1 MLKEIKQSF
10 KTGLSFGLT
19 SGVITTLGLMIGL
32 NSGTS
37 SKQIIISGI
46 LIIAIADALSD
57 ALGIH
62 ISQESNSNKQQLIWE
77 STLATFLSKF
87 LVALTFIIPILLF
100 NLRLA
105 IYLNLAW
112 GLILL
117 TILSFYIAK
126 NQNEKPINVILE
138 HLTIT
143 FVVVIITYYIGLWLG
158 N

>member
-100 NLRLA
+100 DLRLA

>member
-1 MLKEIKQSF
+1 MIKEIKQSF

-37 SKQIIISGI
+37 SKQIVISGI

-57 ALGIH
+57 ALGVH
-62 ISQESNSNKQQLIWE
+62 ISQESNSNKQQVIWE

-87 LVALTFIIPILLF
+87 LIALTFIIPILLF
-100 NLRLA
+100 DLQLA
-105 IYLNLAW
+105 IYLNLIW
-112 GLILL
+112 GLIILS
-117 TILSFYIAK
+117 ILSFYIAK

>member
-1 MLKEIKQSF
+1 MIKEIKQSF

-32 NSGTS
+32 DSGTN
-37 SKQIIISGI
+37 SKQIVISGI

-62 ISQESNSNKQQLIWE
+62 ISQESNSNKQQSIWE

-87 LVALTFIIPILLF
+87 LISLTFIIPILLF
-100 NLRLA
+100 DLQLA
-105 IYLNLAW
+105 IYLNLTW

-143 FVVVIITYYIGLWLG
+143 ILVVITTYYIGLWLG

>member
-57 ALGIH
+57 ALGVH
-62 ISQESNSNKQQLIWE
+62 ISQESNSNKQQVIWE

-87 LVALTFIIPILLF
+87 LIALTFIIPILLF
-100 NLRLA
+100 DLQLA
-105 IYLNLAW
+105 IYLNLIW
-112 GLILL
+112 GLIILS
-117 TILSFYIAK
+117 ILSFYIAK

>member
-1 MLKEIKQSF
+1 MIKEIKQSF

-37 SKQIIISGI
+37 SKQIVISGI

-57 ALGIH
+57 ALGVH
-62 ISQESNSNKQQLIWE
+62 ISQESNSNKQQAIWE

-87 LVALTFIIPILLF
+87 LIALTFIIPILLF
-100 NLRLA
+100 DLQLA
-105 IYLNLAW
+105 IYLNLIW
-112 GLILL
+112 GLIILS
-117 TILSFYIAK
+117 ILSFYIAK
-126 NQNEKPINVILE
+126 NQNEKPLKVILE
-138 HLTIT
+138 HLAITIA
-143 FVVVIITYYIGLWLG
+143 VVTITYYIGLWFS

>member
-1 MLKEIKQSF
+1 MIKEIKQSF

-37 SKQIIISGI
+37 SKQIVISGI

-57 ALGIH
+57 ALGVH
-62 ISQESNSNKQQLIWE
+62 ISQESNSNKQQAIWE

-100 NLRLA
+100 DLQLA
-105 IYLNLAW
+105 IYLNLIW
-112 GLILL
+112 GLIILS
-117 TILSFYIAK
+117 ILSFYIAK
-126 NQNEKPINVILE
+126 NQNEKPLKVILE
-138 HLTIT
+138 HLAITIA
-143 FVVVIITYYIGLWLG
+143 VVTITYYIGLWLS

>member
-1 MLKEIKQSF
+1 MIKKIKQSF
-10 KTGLSFGLT
+10 KTGLGFGVT

-37 SKQIIISGI
+37 SKQIVISGI

-57 ALGIH
+57 ALGVH
-62 ISQESNSNKQQLIWE
+62 ISQESNSNKQQAIWE

-100 NLRLA
+100 DLQLA
-105 IYLNLAW
+105 IYLNLIW
-112 GLILL
+112 GLIILS
-117 TILSFYIAK
+117 ILSFYIAK
-126 NQNEKPINVILE
+126 NQNEKPLKVILE
-138 HLTIT
+138 HLAITIA
-143 FVVVIITYYIGLWLG
+143 VVTITYYIGLWLS

>member
-1 MLKEIKQSF
+1 MIKEIKQSF

-32 NSGTS
+32 DSGTN
-37 SKQIIISGI
+37 SKQIVISGI

-62 ISQESNSNKQQLIWE
+62 ISQESNSNKQQSIWE
-77 STLATFLSKF
+77 STLATLLTKF
-87 LVALTFIIPILLF
+87 LISLTFIIPILLF
-100 NLRLA
+100 DLQLA
-105 IYLNLAW
+105 IYLNLTW

-143 FVVVIITYYIGLWLG
+143 ILVVITTYYIGLWLG

>member
-1 MLKEIKQSF
+1 MIKEIKQSF

-37 SKQIIISGI
+37 SKQIVISGI

-57 ALGIH
+57 ALGVH
-62 ISQESNSNKQQLIWE
+62 ISQESNSNKQQVIWE

-87 LVALTFIIPILLF
+87 LIALTFIIPILLF
-100 NLRLA
+100 DLQLA
-105 IYLNLAW
+105 IYLNLIW
-112 GLILL
+112 GLIILS
-117 TILSFYIAK
+117 ILSFYIAK
-126 NQNEKPINVILE
+126 NQNEKPLKVILE
-138 HLTIT
+138 HLAITIA
-143 FVVVIITYYIGLWLG
+143 VVTITYYIGLWLS

>member
-32 NSGTS
+32 NSGTN

-143 FVVVIITYYIGLWLG
+143 FVVVITTYYIGLWLG

>member
-1 MLKEIKQSF
+1 MIKKIKQSF
-10 KTGLSFGLT
+10 KTGLGFGLT

-37 SKQIIISGI
+37 SKQIVISGI

-57 ALGIH
+57 ALGVH
-62 ISQESNSNKQQLIWE
+62 ISQESNSNKQQAIWE

-100 NLRLA
+100 DLQLA
-105 IYLNLAW
+105 IYLNLVW
-112 GLILL
+112 GLIIL

-126 NQNEKPINVILE
+126 NQKTKPVKVISE
-138 HLTIT
+138 HLAITI
-143 FVVVIITYYIGLWLG
+143 VVVTITYYIGLWFG

>member
-1 MLKEIKQSF
+1 MIKEIKQSF

-37 SKQIIISGI
+37 SKQIVISGI

-57 ALGIH
+57 ALGVH
-62 ISQESNSNKQQLIWE
+62 ISQESNSNKQQVIWE

-87 LVALTFIIPILLF
+87 LIALTFIIPILLF
-100 NLRLA
+100 DLQLA
-105 IYLNLAW
+105 IYLNLIW
-112 GLILL
+112 GLIILS
-117 TILSFYIAK
+117 ILSFYIAK
-126 NQNEKPINVILE
+126 NQNEKPLKVILE
-138 HLTIT
+138 HLAITIA
-143 FVVVIITYYIGLWLG
+143 VVTITYYIGLWFS

>member
-32 NSGTS
+32 NSGTN

-100 NLRLA
+100 DLQLA
-105 IYLNLAW
+105 IYLNL
-112 GLILL
+112 
-117 TILSFYIAK
+117 
-126 NQNEKPINVILE
+126 
-138 HLTIT
+138 
-143 FVVVIITYYIGLWLG
+143 
-158 N
+158 